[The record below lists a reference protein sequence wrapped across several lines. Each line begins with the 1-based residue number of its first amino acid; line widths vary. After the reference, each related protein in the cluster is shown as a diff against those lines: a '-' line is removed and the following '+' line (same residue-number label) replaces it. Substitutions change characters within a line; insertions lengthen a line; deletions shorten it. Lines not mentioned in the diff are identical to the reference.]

1 MILDGCDTLIA
12 TADDTA
18 SGNIIFAKNSDR
30 PPTETQPLVK
40 HNRKTHSSDSITKL
54 ELISV
59 PETEISYQHVGS
71 RPYWCWG
78 YEHGFNEHQV
88 VIGNEA
94 LQSNLRPDKPTLTGM
109 DLVRLGLERGNS
121 ARKALDAM
129 TSVIECFGQGKFE
142 HPDGHSTY
150 DNGFIIADPN
160 EAYVL
165 ETAGHEWAARKVQKS
180 QGISNTYSIS
190 NNWDLISENA
200 LRLATK
206 SADYNGNGKVDFRDF
221 FKEDT
226 KFSYSADQREL
237 RSCAL
242 LDHHAGKLNIAKI
255 ISILSDHS
263 GQGFESK
270 NKIEAIES
278 GHGICMHSDSV
289 DKGSNTAASLIADLC
304 ADDTR
309 LPIYWTS
316 MYSPCTGI
324 FLPNF
329 LEGSLNESVT
339 FGEKKSSANSA
350 WWVFY
355 YMNQSLK
362 NDSDQTM
369 AKLRGKFDNLQHQ
382 FFSTAYDIAEENY
395 NLIKQNKHEIARER
409 LTEYMNHNFVRAIDI
424 AKSFIKTSEYSQ
436 NSVNSKLSLG

>member
-1 MILDGCDTLIA
+1 MNLDGCDTLID
-12 TADDTA
+12 TPGDTA
-18 SGNIIFAKNSDR
+18 YCNTIFAKNSDR
-30 PPTETQPLVK
+30 HPTETQPLVK
-40 HNRKTHSSDSITKL
+40 HDRKTHSPNTINTL
-54 ELISV
+54 EFISV
-59 PETEISYQHVGS
+59 PETEVSYKHVGS

-94 LQSNLRPDKPTLTGM
+94 LQSKLRPDKPTLTGM
-109 DLVRLGLERGNS
+109 DLVRLGLERGSN
-121 ARKALDAM
+121 AREALDAI
-129 TSVIECFGQGKFE
+129 TSAVERFGQGKFE

-150 DNGFIIADPN
+150 DNGFIVADPN

-180 QGISNTYSIS
+180 QGISNTYQIS

-200 LRLATK
+200 LCLATK

-237 RSCAL
+237 RSCSL
-242 LDHHAGKLNIAKI
+242 LDHHAGKINISKI

-263 GQGFESK
+263 GQGLESK
-270 NKIEAIES
+270 NKVEAIES

-289 DKGSNTAASLIADLC
+289 DKGSNTAASVIADLC
-304 ADDTR
+304 AADTR

-329 LEGSLNESVT
+329 MEGSLNESVT
-339 FGEKKSSANSA
+339 FGEKKSSQNSA
-350 WWVFY
+350 WWIFY
-355 YMNQSLK
+355 YLNQSLK
-362 NDSDQTM
+362 TGNAQDL
-369 AKLRGKFDNLQHQ
+369 AHLREEFDNLQTE
-382 FFSTAYDIAEENY
+382 FLSTAYNLAEDSY
-395 NLIKQNKHEIARER
+395 SLIEKNKYHVVEKR
-409 LTEYMNHNFVRAIDI
+409 LTEYMENNFVKAIDV
-424 AKSFIKTSEYSQ
+424 AKSFIKTGEYSQ

>member
-1 MILDGCDTLIA
+1 
-12 TADDTA
+12 
-18 SGNIIFAKNSDR
+18 
-30 PPTETQPLVK
+30 
-40 HNRKTHSSDSITKL
+40 
-54 ELISV
+54 
-59 PETEISYQHVGS
+59 
-71 RPYWCWG
+71 
-78 YEHGFNEHQV
+78 V

-94 LQSNLRPDKPTLTGM
+94 LQSKLRPDKPTLTGM
-109 DLVRLGLERGNS
+109 DLVRLGLERGSN
-121 ARKALDAM
+121 AREALDAI
-129 TSVIECFGQGKFE
+129 TSAVECFGQGKFE

-150 DNGFIIADPN
+150 DNGFIVADPN

-237 RSCAL
+237 RSCSL
-242 LDHHAGKLNIAKI
+242 LDHHAGKINISKI

-263 GQGFESK
+263 GQGLESK
-270 NKIEAIES
+270 NKVEAIES

-289 DKGSNTAASLIADLC
+289 DKGSNTAASVIADLC

-329 LEGSLNESVT
+329 MEGSLNESVT
-339 FGEKKSSANSA
+339 FGEKKSSQNSA
-350 WWVFY
+350 WWIFY
-355 YMNQSLK
+355 YLNQSLK
-362 NDSDQTM
+362 TGNAQDL
-369 AKLRGKFDNLQHQ
+369 AHLREEFDNLQTE
-382 FFSTAYDIAEENY
+382 FLSTAYDLAEDSY
-395 NLIKQNKHEIARER
+395 SLIEKNKYHVVEKR
-409 LTEYMNHNFVRAIDI
+409 LTEYMENNFVKAIDV
-424 AKSFIKTSEYSQ
+424 AKSFIKTGEYSQ